1 MKGKRLNEVMQWGLV
16 DIFTMIT
23 ILVFIGLTYQNRYG
37 TTAGLYLKNQLELF
51 ASHCITCMSS
61 LYIYYFLENKFHFD
75 KKYAGGIIL
84 TFFFLVSGVGGKSL
98 YRIYFHKK
106 EDRYNPTRE
115 EYLVITSTVFIV
127 VTLKLVSEGIIQ
139 IVVPFAL
146 LLGRFIWIDTSS
158 LKDIKDSVIVQHK
171 KIIETATLFI
181 VGMVILSIVM
191 PVFQLPRAAQ
201 PLIAVL
207 YGIIILYPVE
217 KMKPNLYKVIQCIT
231 RRKDSR

>member
-1 MKGKRLNEVMQWGLV
+1 MKINEAMQWGLI
-16 DIFTMIT
+16 DIFAMIV
-23 ILVFIGLTYQNRYG
+23 ILFFIRRTYQNRYG
-37 TTAGLYLKNQLELF
+37 TVADLYLKNQIELF
-51 ASHCITCMSS
+51 VSHCVTCMSS
-61 LYIYYFLENKFHFD
+61 LYIYYFLESKFHFD
-75 KKYAGGIIL
+75 KEYAGGIIL
-84 TFFFLVSGVGGKSL
+84 TFFFLISGVGGKCF
-98 YRIYFHKK
+98 YQIYFHEK

-139 IVVPFAL
+139 LVVPFAL

-158 LKDIKDSVIVQHK
+158 LKDIRDSVIVQHK
-171 KIIETATLFI
+171 RIIESAILFI

-191 PVFQLPRAAQ
+191 PVFQLPKAVQ

-231 RRKDSR
+231 RKKDSR